1 MVPFTSL
8 IIPAAGTGQRMGRQ
22 VPKQFLR
29 LDEREIIAHT
39 LAFFQELAEINEI
52 IIAADSEQLTF
63 VREKIVIAYNFDKVR
78 HVCAGGKNRQGS
90 VYNALQHC
98 DDRTEIILVHDAVR
112 PFPPLDGIR
121 TGIAAAALGR
131 GGMLAVAVAD
141 TIKQVNT
148 ENEVVK
154 TLTRDNLVAVQTPQ
168 IFPADILKMAHARAR
183 REEIIATDEAS
194 LVEAMGFPVQVFPGS
209 RSNIKIT
216 VSEDL
221 IIAAALLRAQKEQNV

>member
-1 MVPFTSL
+1 
-8 IIPAAGTGQRMGRQ
+8 
-22 VPKQFLR
+22 
-29 LDEREIIAHT
+29 
-39 LAFFQELAEINEI
+39 
-52 IIAADSEQLTF
+52 
-63 VREKIVIAYNFDKVR
+63 
-78 HVCAGGKNRQGS
+78 
-90 VYNALQHC
+90 
-98 DDRTEIILVHDAVR
+98 VR